1 MEGSPPG
8 FGKKWRS
15 EGVYGGVQPKEE
27 QGVEPSIDAM
37 RQELLELVREKSY
50 EERRVTLASG
60 RESTFYID
68 GKQTSLHPRGA
79 YLIGRLFCNRL
90 TAFGAVDGVGGPTL
104 GADPLATA
112 ASLVSG
118 LSGTGIP
125 AFIVRKEAKGH
136 GTGSWIEG
144 KKNLRPGGRLVL
156 LEDVVTTGGSS
167 LRAIE
172 RVEAEGFQVVGVLA
186 LVDRQEGG
194 REALEARGYRFEAL
208 FTRAD
213 ILGS

>member
-1 MEGSPPG
+1 MAGA
-8 FGKKWRS
+8 
-15 EGVYGGVQPKEE
+15 GVRLKEE
-27 QGVEPSIDAM
+27 QRVESSTNEM

-50 EERRVTLASG
+50 EERRVTLVSG

-79 YLIGRLFCNRL
+79 YLIGRLFSERL
-90 TAFGAVDGVGGPTL
+90 PAFGVVDGVGGPTL

-112 ASLVSG
+112 TSLVSG
-118 LSGTGIP
+118 LSGAGIP
-125 AFIVRKEAKGH
+125 AFIVRKEAKDH

-144 KKNLRPGGRLVL
+144 KKNLRPGGRVVL

-172 RVEAEGFQVVGVLA
+172 RVETEGFRVAGVLA

-194 REALEARGYRFEAL
+194 REALEQRGYRFEAL
-208 FTRAD
+208 FTKAD
-213 ILGS
+213 IAGS

>member
-1 MEGSPPG
+1 M
-8 FGKKWRS
+8 RS
-15 EGVYGGVQPKEE
+15 GTAGGGTEM
-27 QGVEPSIDAM
+27 EPSMDTL

-79 YLIGRLFCNRL
+79 YLIGRLFCHRL
-90 TAFGAVDGVGGPTL
+90 AAFGAVHGVGGPTL

-118 LSGTGIP
+118 LSGPGIP
-125 AFIVRKEAKGH
+125 AFIVRKEPKGH

-144 KKNLRPGGRLVL
+144 KKNLKPDARLVL

-172 RVEAEGFQVVGVLA
+172 RVEAEGFRVVGVLA

-208 FTRAD
+208 FTKAD
-213 ILGS
+213 ILGA